1 MSKKK
6 LTEDQLYQNYI
17 NEGDTGGLSGI
28 RSTITGSPIETIGTI
43 PEFTRSQKSTN
54 ALNQQQAGIQKVSDI
69 YGITDFGESSYD
81 VDIESAAGLND
92 LEDTRANIQPLI
104 DKIGAGIGTFAGKTV
119 TATIGGLGTLFYGV
133 PKAIIDG
140 KFESIFDNDLNKA
153 LNDINSGIDENMKVY
168 ASQSER
174 NGNF

>member
-1 MSKKK
+1 MS
-6 LTEDQLYQNYI
+6 LRD
-17 NEGDTGGLSGI
+17 SF
-28 RSTITGSPIETIGTI
+28 GS
-43 PEFTRSQKSTN
+43 
-54 ALNQQQAGIQKVSDI
+54 
-69 YGITDFGESSYD
+69 TDFGSSVYD
-81 VDIESAAGLND
+81 KDIESISGLVD

-119 TATIGGLGTLFYGV
+119 TATVGGLGTLFYGV

-140 KFESIFDNDLNKA
+140 KFSSIFDNDLNKA